1 MLCHLVLIDF
11 SITQGGVPSHKANQ
25 DPGSIVVRDHTRTG
39 AFSNTCYVTIQAS
52 SRVLRCRNQM
62 GCTPGGL
69 ALLMV
74 VHRLLLDLGLSFTHL
89 ENLSNSNN
97 PITVTLGPR

>member
-1 MLCHLVLIDF
+1 
-11 SITQGGVPSHKANQ
+11 
-25 DPGSIVVRDHTRTG
+25 
-39 AFSNTCYVTIQAS
+39 
-52 SRVLRCRNQM
+52 M

-69 ALLMV
+69 AFLMV

-97 PITVTLGPR
+97 PITATLGP